1 MNTTDKVWFIT
12 GCSTGLGRELAKQ
25 VLEAGGRVVMTARD
39 TRTLDEL
46 QARHPDRACSLELDL
61 TDGARIAAAADAAR
75 NAFGHIDVLVNNAG
89 YGYVAA
95 IEEGEDA
102 EIRRQFE
109 TNVFGL
115 FALTRHVL
123 ADMRTRRSGHI
134 LNLSS
139 IGGLVAFGATG
150 YYHATKFAVE
160 GFSEALAAEVAPLGI
175 KVTLVEPSGFR
186 TDWAGRSI
194 IESKTVIDDYAET
207 AGARRQATRN
217 ASGKQR
223 GDPARAAQAMQTV
236 VNMAS
241 PPLRLLLG
249 NDAYRL
255 AMARIET
262 QRQAFEAVRELAC
275 GADFPE

>member
-1 MNTTDKVWFIT
+1 MTDKVWFIT
-12 GCSTGLGRELAKQ
+12 GCSTGLGRELAQQ
-25 VLEAGGRVVMTARD
+25 VLESGQRVVMTARD
-39 TRTLDEL
+39 PASVAAL
-46 QARHPDRACSLELDL
+46 QARFPEHARTLALDL
-61 TDGARIAAAADAAR
+61 TDAASIEAAAAAAQH
-75 NAFGHIDVLVNNAG
+75 AFGRIDVLVNNAG

-115 FALTRHVL
+115 FALTRLVL
-123 ADMRTRRSGHI
+123 PGMRARRSGHV

-139 IGGLVAFGATG
+139 LGGLMAFGATG

-175 KVTLVEPSGFR
+175 KVTIVEPSGFR

-194 IESKTVIDDYAET
+194 IESKTVIDDYAQT
-207 AGARRQATRN
+207 AGARREATRA

-223 GDPARAAQAMQTV
+223 GDPARAAKAMRTV
-236 VNMAS
+236 VEMTS

-255 AMARIET
+255 AMARTET
-262 QRQAFEAVRELAC
+262 QRQAFEAIRELAC
-275 GADFPE
+275 GADFPD